1 MFRRHKCKEQHP
13 PSVLIFEQREGDAV
27 TKSRIKTVQPP
38 VDLAKFVEATPLAI
52 LVVVSTSLEL
62 LRLTPIFGARMAL
75 ALPTYL
81 AGMLWLDR
89 KPTATR
95 MAQWLGSASHDQ
107 LTRLV
112 KEGEWKASAVTR
124 AFIRLIQ
131 EAFGAGWL
139 ILDDTHLPRPRSK
152 KVEGAYWDF
161 DSAIKR
167 NVMGYRLVV
176 VLWTNGVWKIPVAF
190 AFWHKKGARPQ
201 YRSKN
206 EIARVLLRWVLHQ
219 GIRPDYL
226 AFDAWYASR
235 ENIAWMV
242 KDLGLEI
249 VTRLK
254 CNYRLNWEGRRL
266 RADTIG
272 RRVLSAA
279 RAYCF
284 SSLGDR
290 WARATAVQFGEVG
303 EMTFVVVKDDLDG
316 ERGSLKYLLSS
327 TPRLGAQDVVLE
339 YKSRWAIEE
348 WFEILKQ
355 HAGLGG
361 YQGRKLVGAEHH
373 VALAAVAG
381 LVLDHVRLGTG
392 MTAAEAK
399 MALQRLLVVETAG
412 GERRMAVLRPVS
424 VRDAEELDAV
434 KKELRPQLSRVAGVK
449 LRPLDDLPH
458 AA

>member
-1 MFRRHKCKEQHP
+1 MPPERKEEHP
-13 PSVLIFEQREGDAV
+13 PLVLVIDKREGDAV
-27 TKSRIKTVQPP
+27 SKSRIQTFQPP

-52 LVVVSTSLEL
+52 LVVVSTSLDL
-62 LRLTPIFGARMAL
+62 LRLTPILGTRMAL
-75 ALPTYL
+75 ALPSYL
-81 AGMLWLDR
+81 AGLLWLDR
-89 KPTATR
+89 RPTATR

-107 LTRLV
+107 LTRLLQDD
-112 KEGEWKASAVTR
+112 GWRASTVTL

-131 EAFGAGWL
+131 ETFRGGWL

-161 DSAIKR
+161 DSNLKR

-176 VLWTNGVWKIPVAF
+176 VLWTNGFWKIPAAF
-190 AFWHKKGARPQ
+190 AFWHKKGNRRK

-206 EIARVLLRWVLHQ
+206 EIALVLLRWVLHR
-219 GIRPDYL
+219 GIRPQYL

-235 ENIAWMV
+235 KNISLMV
-242 KDLGLEI
+242 KDLELKI

-254 CNYRLNWEGRRL
+254 CNYRLNYEGRKL

-279 RAYCF
+279 RAYRF

-290 WARATAVQFGEVG
+290 QARAVAVRFGEVG

-316 ERGSLKYLLSS
+316 ERGSLKFLLAS
-327 TPRLGAQDVVLE
+327 TPRMSAQAVVLE

-348 WFEILKQ
+348 WFELLKQ

-361 YQGRKLVGAEHH
+361 YRGRRLVGAEHH
-373 VALAAVAG
+373 VAPASVAG

-399 MALQRLLVVETAG
+399 MTLQRLLVVETAG
-412 GERRMAVLRPVS
+412 GQRRMSVLRPIR
-424 VRDAEELDAV
+424 VRDAEEFEAV
-434 KKELRPQLSRVAGVK
+434 KKELGPQLSRVAGVK
-449 LRPLDDLPH
+449 FIPLEDLHH